1 MGKGSG
7 RRPTNQQKF
16 EDNFDKIFRMKQQED
31 WREEIINERNQEA
44 INGKD
49 KPNPKDSGT
58 TKE

>member
-49 KPNPKDSGT
+49 KPNSTDSGT

>member
-31 WREEIINERNQEA
+31 WREEIINERNPEA

>member
-1 MGKGSG
+1 MGKGSS